1 MLTRQKAIHHLLT
14 HRLLEEK
21 HIVNGNIS
29 VLDVTRRNLN
39 FQVIRE
45 QGRSYLLKA
54 GKSAEEK
61 ELTAQEAFVYHYFQQ
76 GGGKNSGMES
86 YLPRY
91 FSYDDADG
99 ILVIELLRGA
109 SSLSEF
115 FYRQKGRFPVQLARE
130 AGDALGRLHLC
141 RDGLELLPTTDPPW
155 ILKLHQPAQS
165 IYHGISSAN
174 LRLVK
179 IMQRFPAFCDALELL
194 HREWTTDTL
203 IHQDVKWDNFLVVPD
218 DKDSIAKKRPALRL
232 IDWELAA
239 SGDSCWD
246 VGSMFSSFLSAWLHS
261 IPITGDT
268 PPERALQ
275 LAKHPIHTMH
285 PALRAFWQAYCK
297 RMGLTEAE
305 QERKL
310 IRSVRYA
317 AARLVLSAYEAM
329 QSSIEPTGN
338 MICFLQMS
346 ANILQ
351 RPEQAAVQV
360 LGIPLKAGA
369 AR

>member
-1 MLTRQKAIHHLLT
+1 MLNRQTSIQHLLT
-14 HRLLEEK
+14 HRLLEEQQ
-21 HIVNGNIS
+21 IVNGNLS

-39 FQVIRE
+39 FQVIST

-54 GKSAEEK
+54 GKSAEEQK
-61 ELTAQEAFVYHYFQQ
+61 LTAQEASAYRYFQQ
-76 GGGKNSGMES
+76 GAGQGSGMVK
-86 YLPRY
+86 YLPRFY
-91 FSYDDADG
+91 RYDQQDG

-109 SSLSEF
+109 TSLHDY
-115 FYRQKGRFPVQLARE
+115 FYRKKGRFPVHLARQ

-141 RDGLELLPTTDPPW
+141 NSGLESFPSSEPPW
-155 ILKLHQPAQS
+155 ILRLHRPAQS

-179 IMQRFPAFCDALELL
+179 IMQRFPAFCEALELL
-194 HREWTTDTL
+194 HREWTTDVL
-203 IHQDVKWDNFLVVPD
+203 IHHDVKWDNFLVVPD
-218 DKDSIAKKRPALRL
+218 DTDSNKRPGLRL

-239 SGDSCWD
+239 LGDACWD
-246 VGSMFSSFLSAWLHS
+246 VGSMFNTFLSAWLHS

-285 PALRAFWQAYCK
+285 PALRAFWQAYCN
-297 RMGLTEAE
+297 RTGLTGAE
-305 QERKL
+305 RDRKL

-317 AARLVLSAYEAM
+317 AARLVLAAYEAM

-351 RPEQAAVQV
+351 RPELAAVQV
-360 LGIPLKAGA
+360 LGIPLKAGEM
-369 AR
+369 